1 MRKYLIMVI
10 VVCIAALAFSV
21 KSCMNIKAD
30 RERLSDNQ
38 RTLMSDVDFYR
49 TKDSL
54 SAASV
59 ERLTFTNQEFEAYCG
74 ELNKTVESLNLKV
87 KRLQSVSQTGVETKY
102 VVKTIIRD
110 SLLPGRTDTLKC
122 IDYRDNY
129 LTLSGCADRGKFSG
143 VVESRDTIEQ
153 VVHRVPRKFWFI
165 RWGCKAVR
173 QEVVSSNPHSRITFT
188 EYIELKK

>member
-102 VVKTIIRD
+102 VVKTIVRD
-110 SLLPGRTDTLKC
+110 SLLLGRTDTLKC

-129 LTLSGCADRGKFSG
+129 LTLSGCADRDQFSG
-143 VVESRDTIEQ
+143 IIESRDTIEQ

-173 QEVVSSNPHSRITFT
+173 QEVVSRNPHSRITFT

>member
-129 LTLSGCADRGKFSG
+129 LTLSGCADRDQFSG
-143 VVESRDTIEQ
+143 IIESRDTIEQ